1 MVEWLAK
8 LLCDQEVLGSIPA
21 ATKLFSI
28 EPAIL
33 KFIWG
38 QNNQRRMVEKS
49 ELSYSITILG
59 LNTHSLRTKA
69 IISRCLSECWF

>member
-28 EPAIL
+28 EPANL

-38 QNNQRRMVEKS
+38 QNTQKRMVEESK
-49 ELSYSITILG
+49 LSYSITIVG
-59 LNTHSLRTKA
+59 LNTHSLRTK
-69 IISRCLSECWF
+69 SKNLKVP